1 MAKKNEEYAL
11 KDPVTGS
18 VVTMDYA
25 SSDERSARD
34 ELLNSFRD
42 SPIPD
47 HCVLA
52 NLGLLLTSKTFSRL
66 LFMNEFYKM
75 GLDVM
80 GQVFDFGTR
89 WGHNMAIFTACRGM
103 YEPFNRHRKIVGF
116 DTFGGFPTVITAED
130 GQSEMMDVGNI
141 SVTEDY
147 KPYLEKHLERL
158 EKDNALPHLKKF
170 ELMQGD
176 ASETIM
182 NNRR

>member
-47 HCVLA
+47 HSVLA
-52 NLGLLLTSKTFSRL
+52 NLGLHLTSKTFSRL

-80 GQVFDFGTR
+80 GQVAFHEATR
-89 WGHNMAIFTACRGM
+89 KLPPETAHPLRARRVAHRRMAQRNTGNKNSPKSA
-103 YEPFNRHRKIVGF
+103 PRKTPV
-116 DTFGGFPTVITAED
+116 
-130 GQSEMMDVGNI
+130 S
-141 SVTEDY
+141 
-147 KPYLEKHLERL
+147 
-158 EKDNALPHLKKF
+158 
-170 ELMQGD
+170 
-176 ASETIM
+176 
-182 NNRR
+182 